1 MSFVM
6 SLGAVALVIL
16 IACIVAHVHTT
27 NNIIKTQEKQIAR
40 LTTEKIRLEAA
51 LQKASHKEA
60 TQVIEIHDNT
70 IDPENVPSYKPF

>member
-6 SLGAVALVIL
+6 SLFAVAFVIL

-27 NNIIKTQEKQIAR
+27 NNVIKIQEKQIAR

-51 LQKASHKEA
+51 LQKASRKEA